1 MCTKSTMTLQ
11 LVISPQKLENWVF
24 IMRGLSRGQMTPM
37 QFFTIVSIIAWLLSW
52 FQQET
57 MFNFNFQHK
66 IVKEK
71 IEIMQKCTTQIRLH
85 DIAIHYF
92 RIVQL

>member
-24 IMRGLSRGQMTPM
+24 IIRRLSRGQMTPM

-71 IEIMQKCTTQIRLH
+71 RDNAKMHNTNP
-85 DIAIHYF
+85 IA
-92 RIVQL
+92 